1 MSQQYK
7 VPISCKVILANLK
20 QTRELENGFKYLFIV
35 YILCPFYKCS
45 TEFFLKTYDIC
56 FTQNR
61 MARY

>member
-35 YILCPFYKCS
+35 YICPFYKCS
-45 TEFFLKTYDIC
+45 SEFFLKTYDIC

>member
-1 MSQQYK
+1 MYQQYK

-45 TEFFLKTYDIC
+45 TEFFKDL
-56 FTQNR
+56 
-61 MARY
+61 